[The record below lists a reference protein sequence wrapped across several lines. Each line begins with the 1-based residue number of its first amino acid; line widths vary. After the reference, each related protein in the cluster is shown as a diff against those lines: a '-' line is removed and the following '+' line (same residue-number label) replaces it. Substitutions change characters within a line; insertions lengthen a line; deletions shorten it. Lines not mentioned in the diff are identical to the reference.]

1 MVLMW
6 SSLFYT
12 TTDVLFQP
20 ASRRLANW
28 AYYNWMVAYNLSL
41 LLLFLAVDLVSAHRS
56 NLIVYTLETN
66 SEEKNCLEI
75 VLKII
80 LNFPTLGKCGK
91 VSSLHM
97 SQNQNWIS
105 RQFSRLFFSSELVSR
120 IVNVSF
126 KGCTNLTFHWIQA
139 YQTHSTDH
147 IYV

>member
-75 VLKII
+75 VLKIV
-80 LNFPTLGKCGK
+80 LSFPTLGKCGK

-105 RQFSRLFFSSELVSR
+105 R
-120 IVNVSF
+120 
-126 KGCTNLTFHWIQA
+126 
-139 YQTHSTDH
+139 
-147 IYV
+147 